1 MSMPSPLLLLTFA
14 VVSTLLAV
22 ACGVVVF
29 RCGEASSPRDAWN
42 APPRAAPV
50 DRAMVLRLGATR
62 ERRRRSARF
71 YTYAGALFW
80 LAASVLASA
89 ASITE
94 QPTLKVA
101 TGFGSALIAGAIVV
115 ILWELFDGLG

>member
-1 MSMPSPLLLLTFA
+1 
-14 VVSTLLAV
+14 
-22 ACGVVVF
+22 
-29 RCGEASSPRDAWN
+29 
-42 APPRAAPV
+42 
-50 DRAMVLRLGATR
+50 MVLRLGATR